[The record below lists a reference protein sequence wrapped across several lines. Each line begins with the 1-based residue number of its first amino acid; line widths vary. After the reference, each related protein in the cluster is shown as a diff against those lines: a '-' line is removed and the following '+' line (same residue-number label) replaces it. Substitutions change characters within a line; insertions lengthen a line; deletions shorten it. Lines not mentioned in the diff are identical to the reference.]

1 MVKTVKLGRG
11 MGESNNFMVK
21 LWDSLHDTQW
31 NIGITLWNALTVGE
45 ECLLCLFK
53 WYSKTQYN
61 ADAKCLW
68 WCMSYPQSLHT
79 SESRARSFGVDMDQ
93 GPVVRRPISANPGLN
108 FNLRFFIPLLKSLFG
123 KIFSV
128 LFKASSSHTLN
139 KKNSTEFSCKA
150 LRTALNNPA
159 QDDWSEIT
167 GITVYQEKGV
177 KAHSLSC
184 NDSRRKFFA
193 YVSAEWT
200 RKICKPKFNGLC
212 MNGIF

>member
-11 MGESNNFMVK
+11 MGESNKFMVK
-21 LWDSLHDTQW
+21 LWDSLHEWNQW

-68 WCMSYPQSLHT
+68 WRMSYPQSLHT
-79 SESRARSFGVDMDQ
+79 SESGARSFGVDMDQ
-93 GPVVRRPISANPGLN
+93 D
-108 FNLRFFIPLLKSLFG
+108 
-123 KIFSV
+123 
-128 LFKASSSHTLN
+128 H
-139 KKNSTEFSCKA
+139 
-150 LRTALNNPA
+150 
-159 QDDWSEIT
+159 WSEIT

-177 KAHSLSC
+177 KAHSLSG

-212 MNGIF
+212 VNGIFFY

>member
-1 MVKTVKLGRG
+1 MIISQVVKTVKLGRG
-11 MGESNNFMVK
+11 MGKSNNFMVK

-61 ADAKCLW
+61 ADEKCLW
-68 WCMSYPQSLHT
+68 WRMSYPQSLHT
-79 SESRARSFGVDMDQ
+79 SESRARSFGVDMD
-93 GPVVRRPISANPGLN
+93 
-108 FNLRFFIPLLKSLFG
+108 
-123 KIFSV
+123 
-128 LFKASSSHTLN
+128 
-139 KKNSTEFSCKA
+139 
-150 LRTALNNPA
+150 

-184 NDSRRKFFA
+184 NDNRPKFFC
-193 YVSAEWT
+193 
-200 RKICKPKFNGLC
+200 ICFSGMDTQNLQTEIQWPLYERNFLKFFFINR
-212 MNGIF
+212 GIFWWFRASRSERFQTWRSSIFLFDKQQGIEGKSHALQKAFETTKA

>member
-45 ECLLCLFK
+45 ECLLCLLSGILK
-53 WYSKTQYN
+53 RSTMQTQN
-61 ADAKCLW
+61 VCL
-68 WCMSYPQSLHT
+68 SYPQSLHT
-79 SESRARSFGVDMDQ
+79 SESHARSFGVDMD
-93 GPVVRRPISANPGLN
+93 
-108 FNLRFFIPLLKSLFG
+108 
-123 KIFSV
+123 
-128 LFKASSSHTLN
+128 
-139 KKNSTEFSCKA
+139 
-150 LRTALNNPA
+150 

-212 MNGIF
+212 VNGFFFFY

>member
-11 MGESNNFMVK
+11 MGKSNNFMVK

-68 WCMSYPQSLHT
+68 WRMSYPQSLHT
-79 SESRARSFGVDMDQ
+79 SESRARSFGVDMD
-93 GPVVRRPISANPGLN
+93 
-108 FNLRFFIPLLKSLFG
+108 
-123 KIFSV
+123 
-128 LFKASSSHTLN
+128 
-139 KKNSTEFSCKA
+139 
-150 LRTALNNPA
+150 

-184 NDSRRKFFA
+184 NDSRGKFFA

-212 MNGIF
+212 VNGIFFLLIKEFLDDSALVEASSSKDDEILFFLLISNKELKEKAMPYKKHLRQLKCKREEKFSD

>member
-11 MGESNNFMVK
+11 MGKSNNFMVK

-53 WYSKTQYN
+53 WHSKTQYN

-68 WCMSYPQSLHT
+68 WRMSYPQSLHT
-79 SESRARSFGVDMDQ
+79 SESRARSFGVDMD
-93 GPVVRRPISANPGLN
+93 
-108 FNLRFFIPLLKSLFG
+108 
-123 KIFSV
+123 
-128 LFKASSSHTLN
+128 
-139 KKNSTEFSCKA
+139 
-150 LRTALNNPA
+150 

-184 NDSRRKFFA
+184 NDSRGKFLA

-212 MNGIF
+212 VNGIFFLLIKEFLDDSALVEASSSKDDEILFSLLISNKELKEKAMPYKKYLRQLKCKREEKFSD

>member
-11 MGESNNFMVK
+11 MGKSNNFMVK

-68 WCMSYPQSLHT
+68 WRMSYPQSLHT
-79 SESRARSFGVDMDQ
+79 SESRARSFGVDMD
-93 GPVVRRPISANPGLN
+93 
-108 FNLRFFIPLLKSLFG
+108 
-123 KIFSV
+123 
-128 LFKASSSHTLN
+128 
-139 KKNSTEFSCKA
+139 
-150 LRTALNNPA
+150 

-184 NDSRRKFFA
+184 NDSRGKFFA
-193 YVSAEWT
+193 YVSAEWK

-212 MNGIF
+212 VNGIFFLLIKEFLDDSALVEASSSKDDEILFSLLISNKELKEKAMPYKKYLRQLKCKREEKFSD

>member
-11 MGESNNFMVK
+11 MGESNKFMVK
-21 LWDSLHDTQW
+21 LWDSLHEWNQW

-93 GPVVRRPISANPGLN
+93 
-108 FNLRFFIPLLKSLFG
+108 
-123 KIFSV
+123 
-128 LFKASSSHTLN
+128 
-139 KKNSTEFSCKA
+139 
-150 LRTALNNPA
+150 
-159 QDDWSEIT
+159 DYWSEIT

-177 KAHSLSC
+177 KAHSLSG

-212 MNGIF
+212 VNGFFFLLIEEFLDDSALVEASSSKDDEILFFLLISNKGLKEKAMPYKKHLRRLKCKREEKFSD

>member
-1 MVKTVKLGRG
+1 MVKTVNLGRG

-61 ADAKCLW
+61 ADSKCLW

-93 GPVVRRPISANPGLN
+93 DA
-108 FNLRFFIPLLKSLFG
+108 
-123 KIFSV
+123 
-128 LFKASSSHTLN
+128 
-139 KKNSTEFSCKA
+139 
-150 LRTALNNPA
+150 
-159 QDDWSEIT
+159 WSEIT
-167 GITVYQEKGV
+167 GRTVYQEKGV
-177 KAHSLSC
+177 KAHSLSG

-212 MNGIF
+212 VNGIFFLLIEEFLDDSTLVEASSSKDDEILFFLLISNKELKEKAMPYKKHLRQLKCKREEKFSD

>member
-11 MGESNNFMVK
+11 MGKSNNFMVK

-68 WCMSYPQSLHT
+68 WRMSYPQSLHT
-79 SESRARSFGVDMDQ
+79 SESRARSFGVDMD
-93 GPVVRRPISANPGLN
+93 
-108 FNLRFFIPLLKSLFG
+108 
-123 KIFSV
+123 
-128 LFKASSSHTLN
+128 
-139 KKNSTEFSCKA
+139 
-150 LRTALNNPA
+150 

-184 NDSRRKFFA
+184 NDSRGKFFA

-200 RKICKPKFNGLC
+200 RKIFKPKFNGLC
-212 MNGIF
+212 VNGIFFFINKGISWWFRASRSEQFQRWRNSIFPSDQQQGIEGKSHALQKVFKTTKV

>member
-11 MGESNNFMVK
+11 MGKSNNFMVK

-68 WCMSYPQSLHT
+68 WRMSYPQSLHT
-79 SESRARSFGVDMDQ
+79 SESRARSFGVDMD
-93 GPVVRRPISANPGLN
+93 
-108 FNLRFFIPLLKSLFG
+108 
-123 KIFSV
+123 
-128 LFKASSSHTLN
+128 
-139 KKNSTEFSCKA
+139 
-150 LRTALNNPA
+150 

-184 NDSRRKFFA
+184 NDSRGKFFA

-212 MNGIF
+212 VNGIFFLLIKEFLDDSALVEASSSKDDEILFFLLISNKELKEKAMPYKKYLRQLKCKREEKFSD

>member
-11 MGESNNFMVK
+11 MGKSNNFMVK

-68 WCMSYPQSLHT
+68 WRMSYPQSLHT
-79 SESRARSFGVDMDQ
+79 SESRARSFGVDMD
-93 GPVVRRPISANPGLN
+93 
-108 FNLRFFIPLLKSLFG
+108 
-123 KIFSV
+123 
-128 LFKASSSHTLN
+128 
-139 KKNSTEFSCKA
+139 
-150 LRTALNNPA
+150 

-184 NDSRRKFFA
+184 NDSRGKFFA

-212 MNGIF
+212 VNGIFFLLIKEFLDDSALVEASSSKDDEILFSLLISNKELKEKAMPYKKYLRQLKCKREEKFSD

>member
-1 MVKTVKLGRG
+1 MVKTVKVGRG
-11 MGESNNFMVK
+11 MGKSNNFMVK

-68 WCMSYPQSLHT
+68 WRMSYPQSLHT
-79 SESRARSFGVDMDQ
+79 SESRARSFGVDMD
-93 GPVVRRPISANPGLN
+93 
-108 FNLRFFIPLLKSLFG
+108 
-123 KIFSV
+123 
-128 LFKASSSHTLN
+128 
-139 KKNSTEFSCKA
+139 
-150 LRTALNNPA
+150 

-184 NDSRRKFFA
+184 NDSRGKFFA
-193 YVSAEWT
+193 YVSAEWK

-212 MNGIF
+212 VNGIFFLLIKEFLDDSALVEASSSKDDEILFSLLISNKELKEKAMPYKKHLRQLKCKREEKFSD

>member
-11 MGESNNFMVK
+11 MGKSNNFMVK

-68 WCMSYPQSLHT
+68 WRMSYPQSLHT
-79 SESRARSFGVDMDQ
+79 SESRARSFGVDMD
-93 GPVVRRPISANPGLN
+93 
-108 FNLRFFIPLLKSLFG
+108 
-123 KIFSV
+123 
-128 LFKASSSHTLN
+128 
-139 KKNSTEFSCKA
+139 
-150 LRTALNNPA
+150 

-184 NDSRRKFFA
+184 NDSRGKFFA

-212 MNGIF
+212 VNGIFFLLIKEFLDDSALVEASSSKDDEILFSLLISNKELKEKAMPYKKHLRQLKCKREEKFSD

>member
-11 MGESNNFMVK
+11 MGKSNNFMVK

-68 WCMSYPQSLHT
+68 WRMSYPQSLHT
-79 SESRARSFGVDMDQ
+79 SESRARSFGVDMD
-93 GPVVRRPISANPGLN
+93 
-108 FNLRFFIPLLKSLFG
+108 
-123 KIFSV
+123 
-128 LFKASSSHTLN
+128 
-139 KKNSTEFSCKA
+139 
-150 LRTALNNPA
+150 

-212 MNGIF
+212 VNGIFFLLIKEFLDDSALVEASSSKDDEILFFLLISNKELKEKAMPYKKHLRQLKCKREEKFSD